1 MNERKPGGADRW
13 RVTAEALVNSSAS
26 TVHCPDCGR
35 HGLSIRDM
43 EYGSGTDKGLQRY
56 LMCADC
62 GAFNVV
68 SLKRAGAAA
77 A

>member
-1 MNERKPGGADRW
+1 MNDIKAKGHEKW
-13 RVTAEALVNSSAS
+13 RATAEALVNRAAHN
-26 TVHCPDCGR
+26 VHCPDCG
-35 HGLSIRDM
+35 HHSLSVRDM
-43 EYGSGTDKGLQRY
+43 EYGYGTDKGLQRY

-77 A
+77 